1 MSNFYKLGIF
11 CCCTFAANKKTKNNE
26 AYSIT
31 IFVIGTAAM
40 TGKTQDITGRIVN
53 AEGNPMEFVNVVLL
67 SADSTFVQGARTMW
81 MIKTV

>member
-1 MSNFYKLGIF
+1 MKRILLLFLLLL
-11 CCCTFAANKKTKNNE
+11 
-26 AYSIT
+26 
-31 IFVIGTAAM
+31 IGTAAM